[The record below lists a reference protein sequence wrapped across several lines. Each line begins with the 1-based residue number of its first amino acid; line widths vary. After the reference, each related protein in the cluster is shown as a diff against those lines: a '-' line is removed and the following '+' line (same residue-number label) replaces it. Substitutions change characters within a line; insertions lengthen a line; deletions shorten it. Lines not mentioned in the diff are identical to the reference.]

1 VSCLNHDKVAIVTGS
16 SRGLGRAIVR
26 ELADHGCK
34 VVINYFQSKE
44 QAEQLLA
51 ELKDKGQE
59 AIAVQAGV
67 AHPDDVQSMIDMT
80 VKEFG
85 GIDILVNNAGV
96 NRDRTIRRMSIEEW
110 QEVIATDLS
119 SVFYCTYAALPHMI
133 ERGGGRIVNMSSI
146 VGQMGNPGQSNYA
159 AAKAGIVGFTRAIA
173 MDMASC
179 GVTCNA
185 YHPFAKTDLLGP
197 QTRYTVEQRFRQGK
211 IDREEFEWQSSP
223 PGPEG
228 VGPVIA
234 YLASPAAAGIT
245 GKVFYVS
252 GGKLAIY
259 SEPVRR
265 RTIHKAG
272 AIWSVAEL
280 VERVPGLLEE

>member
-1 VSCLNHDKVAIVTGS
+1 MSCLNHDKVAIVTGS

-51 ELKDKGQE
+51 ELKEKGQE

-67 AHPDDVQSMIDMT
+67 AHPDDVQAMIDTT

-85 GIDILVNNAGV
+85 GIDILINNAGV

-119 SVFYCTYAALPHMI
+119 SAFYCTYSALPHMI

-146 VGQMGNPGQSNYA
+146 VGQMGNLGQSNYA
-159 AAKAGIVGFTRAIA
+159 AAKAGMVGFTK
-173 MDMASC
+173 S
-179 GVTCNA
+179 
-185 YHPFAKTDLLGP
+185 
-197 QTRYTVEQRFRQGK
+197 
-211 IDREEFEWQSSP
+211 
-223 PGPEG
+223 
-228 VGPVIA
+228 
-234 YLASPAAAGIT
+234 AAQ
-245 GKVFYVS
+245 
-252 GGKLAIY
+252 
-259 SEPVRR
+259 
-265 RTIHKAG
+265 
-272 AIWSVAEL
+272 
-280 VERVPGLLEE
+280 